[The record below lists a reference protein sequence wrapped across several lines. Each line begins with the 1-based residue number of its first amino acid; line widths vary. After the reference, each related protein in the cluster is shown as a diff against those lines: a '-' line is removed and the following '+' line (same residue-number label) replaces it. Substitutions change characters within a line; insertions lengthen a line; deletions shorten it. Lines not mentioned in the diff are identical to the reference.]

1 MPRSGALLCLASA
14 AAFGA
19 MGIFGKLA
27 YDEGASVATL
37 LSVRFVLAAALFWA
51 LAAGTGA
58 IRDLRALSRRDL
70 GVALALGAVGYSAQ
84 AGCYFAALARLDASL
99 LSLVLYT
106 FPAIVAVAAI
116 VLGRERVSRR
126 AAAAL
131 GLASAGLVLVLAGAG
146 TGALDPLGMSLGLTA
161 ALVYAAYILISEDVV
176 GRVRP
181 LVLSALVC
189 TGAATSLTLAGTA
202 LGEVQVGAVTA
213 AGFGWLGA
221 LALVSTVAAIVLFF
235 AGLAHVGPTT
245 ASILSTAEPMTAV
258 LLAFLVFGESLG
270 VAQLAG
276 GTLVLGGVLILS
288 TRPATT
294 RVPTTTKEE
303 MR

>member
-1 MPRSGALLCLASA
+1 MPRSGALLCLTSA

-37 LSVRFVLAAALFWA
+37 LSTRFVLAAVLFWA
-51 LAAGTGA
+51 LAAATGA
-58 IRDLRALSRRDL
+58 IRDLRALPWRDL

-84 AGCYFAALARLDASL
+84 AGCYFAALRRLDASL

-116 VLGRERVSRR
+116 VLGRERASRR

-131 GLASAGLVLVLAGAG
+131 ALASVGLVLVLAGAG
-146 TGALDPLGMSLGLTA
+146 TGALEPLGMGLGLA
-161 ALVYAAYILISEDVV
+161 AAFVYAAYILISEDVV
-176 GRVRP
+176 QRVGP

-189 TGAATSLTLAGTA
+189 TGAATSLTLGGAA

-235 AGLAHVGPTT
+235 AGLARVGPTT

-288 TRPATT
+288 ARPAA
-294 RVPTTTKEE
+294 RLMPTTKEE
-303 MR
+303 TL

>member
-37 LSVRFVLAAALFWA
+37 LSIRFVLAAVLFWA
-51 LAAGTGA
+51 LAAATGA
-58 IRDLRALSRRDL
+58 IRDLRALPWRDL

-84 AGCYFAALARLDASL
+84 AGCYFAALRRLDASL

-116 VLGRERVSRR
+116 VLGRERASRR

-131 GLASAGLVLVLAGAG
+131 ALASVGLVLVLAGAG
-146 TGALDPLGMSLGLTA
+146 TGALDPLGMGLGLA
-161 ALVYAAYILISEDVV
+161 AAFVYAAYILISEDVV
-176 GRVRP
+176 QRVGP

-189 TGAATSLTLAGTA
+189 TGAATSLTLGGAA
-202 LGEVQVGAVTA
+202 LGEVQAGAVTA

-235 AGLAHVGPTT
+235 AGLARVGPTT

-270 VAQLAG
+270 VTQLAG

-288 TRPATT
+288 ARPAA
-294 RVPTTTKEE
+294 RLMPTTKEE
-303 MR
+303 TR